1 MRNEFNL
8 RGENSLIMQ
17 TDINHEADIRTLV
30 DAFYKRAGKDD
41 LLGPIFSKIQ
51 NAGDH
56 KESLYEYWTNS
67 LLREYSG
74 SPERFPSHIELM
86 FSTKHFIR
94 WLTLFLD
101 TIDLLYSGP
110 VAEKAKVMVIKKS
123 EEFQAKVEL
132 SRF

>member
-1 MRNEFNL
+1 
-8 RGENSLIMQ
+8 MQ
-17 TDINHEADIRTLV
+17 TDINQEADIRTLV

-41 LLGPIFSKIQ
+41 LLGPIFSKVQ
-51 NAGDH
+51 NSGDH
-56 KESLYEYWTNS
+56 KDSLYEYWTSS
-67 LLREYSG
+67 LLSEYG
-74 SPERFPSHIELM
+74 GPPKRFPSHIELM

>member
-1 MRNEFNL
+1 
-8 RGENSLIMQ
+8 MQ
-17 TDINHEADIRTLV
+17 TDINDQMDIRTLV

-41 LLGPIFSKIQ
+41 LLGPIFLNVQ
-51 NAGDH
+51 NSGAH
-56 KESLYEYWTNS
+56 KETLYEYWTNS
-67 LLREYSG
+67 LFRQNAGE
-74 SPERFPSHIELM
+74 PERFPNHVELM

-123 EEFQAKVEL
+123 EEFQAKIEL